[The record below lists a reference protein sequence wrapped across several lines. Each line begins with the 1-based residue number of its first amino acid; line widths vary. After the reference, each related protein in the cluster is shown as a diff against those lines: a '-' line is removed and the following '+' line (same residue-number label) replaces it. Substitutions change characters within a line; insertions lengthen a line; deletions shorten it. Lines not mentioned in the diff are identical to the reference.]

1 MLRGISK
8 TLHQIF
14 NVFTYQKQNCYIGLS
29 IESIQGDISVEHI
42 YTLPVKAMFKFIQKN
57 YKYLVQTNMKI
68 GYCMTKID
76 KDF

>member
-1 MLRGISK
+1 MK
-8 TLHQIF
+8 AFKEIF
-14 NVFTYQKQNCYIGLS
+14 QLS
-29 IESIQGDISVEHI
+29 IYI

-76 KDF
+76 